1 MLGNDLSDNA
11 RFLTDVRFAAE
22 AIGNE
27 AIACPKTNL
36 ALKPIIKN
44 DDTNCRDKHPMCR
57 VRCNH
62 EKREERLIENMFFF
76 PDGNL
81 AARIK
86 LRNLQAK
93 TWPLSKGELAAL
105 IISYSWKSYLNSLA
119 QSQFCKG
126 YQTIKQL
133 LIITHGSVL

>member
-27 AIACPKTNL
+27 AIACPKTNV
-36 ALKPIIKN
+36 ASKPIIKD

-62 EKREERLIENMFFF
+62 EKREERLIENMFFSRWQPRSKDQAQKF
-76 PDGNL
+76 ASKDL
-81 AARIK
+81 A
-86 LRNLQAK
+86 
-93 TWPLSKGELAAL
+93 
-105 IISYSWKSYLNSLA
+105 
-119 QSQFCKG
+119 
-126 YQTIKQL
+126 
-133 LIITHGSVL
+133 SVKR